1 MSDIKDYEIAFA
13 GRITQDRS
21 DHRKAIR
28 KNLLDNIICNA
39 KIIYTLHL
47 KHVYLGDPLPSWYQ
61 FEKEFSNL
69 EPKDLLDKLR
79 VVPLAIEISVHLK
92 TFETIINSDGDP
104 KTLKKTI
111 EAITTNLRKI
121 QQIFPSFTQERSRNF
136 LTECLEMATECS
148 ALIDTFISEEFSFGE
163 NKEEIQKPE
172 IDILASLKVNLESSI
187 TIGLKNLNI
196 DRYFDANG
204 TANTLAEIRT
214 LDFPSQEQEVQRF
227 DPNLREKEQKYIELA
242 NQIVSIW
249 QSIEPPSNGEKD
261 DSTPNISWPELQ
273 TKLEEIFVKLNAM
286 AGQDILGDHFV
297 SVNSTHLQIKREE
310 LSKLI
315 NLLTVFNALDDSKT
329 LEIPEISLEDA
340 VVVVEPSPEAT
351 PITDTPPEEES
362 SPAPVPP
369 LGDPRWAF
377 LATYGGSNDTQAH

>member
-1 MSDIKDYEIAFA
+1 VSDIEDYKIAFA
-13 GRITQDRS
+13 GRITQDHS
-21 DHRKAIR
+21 DHRENLRTTLLDAIIR
-28 KNLLDNIICNA
+28 KA
-39 KIIYTLHL
+39 WAIYTLHL
-47 KHVYLGDPLPSWYQ
+47 KHVYLGDPSPSWYQ

-104 KTLKKTI
+104 KKLKETI

-121 QQIFPSFTQERSRNF
+121 QQIFPSFTQGINRQF
-136 LTECLEMATECS
+136 LTECLGKATECS

-163 NKEEIQKPE
+163 NNEKIQKSE
-172 IDILASLKVNLESSI
+172 IDILAHLRQNLKSSI
-187 TIGLKNLNI
+187 SGVFIFQERIPK
-196 DRYFDANG
+196 YFGANG
-204 TANTLAEIRT
+204 TAETLAEIRA
-214 LDFPSQEQEVQRF
+214 LDFPSEGQAGQRF

-297 SVNSTHLQIKREE
+297 SVNNTHLQIKREE

-329 LEIPEISLEDA
+329 LEIPEISLEDE
-340 VVVVEPSPEAT
+340 VVVVEPSPETT
-351 PITDTPPEEES
+351 PATDTALEEKS
-362 SPAPVPP
+362 SPAPVPLP
-369 LGDPRWAF
+369 GDPVWAF
-377 LATYGGSNDTQAH
+377 LVPSCVSEKT